1 MFENVAENYD
11 RMNDTM
17 SVGVHRLWKDLFMH
31 RLSPTP
37 ATQLLDVA
45 GGTGKTALTH
55 SQSQLPKQ
63 PDNIGINLQAKAFLR
78 KDLKGKC

>member
-1 MFENVAENYD
+1 MYLYIMFSFIFPVYHVFENVAENYD

-55 SQSQLPKQ
+55 
-63 PDNIGINLQAKAFLR
+63 
-78 KDLKGKC
+78 